1 MGLDNNFILKDNNS
15 KIDIG
20 HFHNFYE
27 LNDFMRDNCEET
39 EKGSYVYKVTKEVLK
54 KLGDELEP
62 IYKALI
68 KLNRKYIAN
77 YDLYEAYPKRA
88 KLERVELE
96 NNKFNPLYSRSF
108 YCGNKVLR
116 LYPLVETLINNY
128 KDNFI
133 EFVSSF

>member
-1 MGLDNNFILKDNNS
+1 MGLDNNFTLKDNNS

-20 HFHNFYE
+20 YFHNFYE
-27 LNDFMRDNCEET
+27 LNDFIRLNCEET
-39 EKGSYVYKVTKEVLK
+39 EKGSCIYKITKKVLEE
-54 KLGDELEP
+54 LRDELEP
-62 IYKALI
+62 IYKSLI
-68 KLNRKYIAN
+68 KLDRKNIAS

-88 KLERVELE
+88 KLERDEIE
-96 NNKFNPLYSRSF
+96 NNNFNPLYSKSF

-128 KDNFI
+128 KDDFI